1 MRLLWERALRR
12 VIFEDYERKRM
23 KDILLFVRTL

>member
-1 MRLLWERALRR
+1 MRLLWERTLRR
-12 VIFEDYERKRM
+12 VILEDYKRKRM

>member
-12 VIFEDYERKRM
+12 VILEDYKRKRM